1 MIGSTNECKIS
12 VIVPVYN
19 AEKYLDRC
27 IQSVLQQTY
36 PNWELILIDDGS
48 KDESGSIADQ
58 YEQTDDRIRVIHQ
71 QNAGVSAARN
81 QGLNLATGDYVAFLD
96 ADDELT
102 SDCFN
107 KLLRVAIENHADIV
121 AGKCSSDR
129 NSTRQLGETIIWHG
143 EEALKNA
150 LMDNPFTYSAWA
162 KLFHMAC
169 IGNTRFVPE
178 IKINEDSYFI
188 FQLLTK
194 KPTFVGIEDDVYL
207 YRENPDSASRAAFSE
222 KFFDVLRVADLKHEI
237 IKNRFPTMLTLAN
250 NMQLKARMNLL
261 HLLAVRTATEYH
273 DLEKEMLAWVRKNRD
288 YYISA
293 TKDDD
298 KWMWILSHHL
308 YFSYKWVKHKK

>member
-58 YEQTDDRIRVIHQ
+58 YKQTEDRIRVIHQ
-71 QNAGVSAARN
+71 QNAGVSTARN
-81 QGLNLATGDYVAFLD
+81 QGLDMATGNYIAFLD

-102 SDCFN
+102 TDCLK
-107 KLLRVAIENHADIV
+107 KLIETAVENHADIV

-129 NSTRQLGETIIWHG
+129 KSTNPLGEITVWRG

-162 KLFHMAC
+162 KLFRREC

-188 FQLLTK
+188 FQLVAK
-194 KPTFVGIEDDVYL
+194 KPTFVGIEDEVYL
-207 YRENPDSASRAAFSE
+207 YRENPDSASRAVFSD
-222 KFFDVLRVADLKHEI
+222 KFFDILRVADLKYKTI
-237 IKNRFPTMLTLAN
+237 QKDFPNLIKLAN
-250 NMQLKARMNLL
+250 NMQLKAKMNLL
-261 HLLAVRTATEYH
+261 KLLALRTSIEYYK
-273 DLEKEMLAWVRKNRD
+273 LERTLLAWVQENQGF
-288 YYISA
+288 YISA
-293 TKDDD
+293 IDSDD
-298 KWMWILSHHL
+298 KWMFILKNHL
-308 YFSYKWVKHKK
+308 YFVYKVIKHL

>member
-1 MIGSTNECKIS
+1 MIGSTNENKIS

-19 AEKYLDRC
+19 AEKYLDSC
-27 IQSVLQQTY
+27 IQSVLKQTY
-36 PNWELILIDDGS
+36 QNWELILIDDGS
-48 KDESGSIADQ
+48 KDKSGSIADQ
-58 YEQTDDRIRVIHQ
+58 YKQAENRIRVIHQ
-71 QNAGVSAARN
+71 QNAGVSTARN
-81 QGLNLATGDYVAFLD
+81 QGLNIATGDYIAFLD

-102 SDCFN
+102 TDCLK
-107 KLLRVAIENHADIV
+107 KLLKTAVENHADIV

-129 NSTRQLGETIIWHG
+129 KLTDPLDEITVWRG

-162 KLFHMAC
+162 KLFRREC

-194 KPTFVGIEDDVYL
+194 KPTFVGIEDEVYL
-207 YRENPDSASRAAFSE
+207 YRENPDSASRAVFSE

-237 IKNRFPTMLTLAN
+237 IENQFPAMLTLAN

-261 HLLAVRTATEYH
+261 RLLAVRTESEYH

-298 KWMWILSHHL
+298 KWIWILSHHL
-308 YFSYKWVKHKK
+308 YFSYKWIKRKK